1 MTNFRKDRLV
11 SWLESQTSATKG
23 EISLSLIS
31 GDASF
36 RKYYRVRIEGN
47 DFVAVDAPPA
57 QEDSQR
63 FVSLAKLFRDASVT
77 TPNVFFQD
85 CELGFMLLEDF
96 GDETYLRRLEILR
109 QEGSWQEI
117 YQLYEA
123 AIKTLIDIQTR
134 VNGESFAQYEGNI
147 LLKEMQLFER
157 WFCESFL
164 KLKLNTRTR
173 LLIQDTFTFLAQA
186 SRTQQQVPVHRD
198 YHSRNLMVLKPRGL
212 NDIEKP
218 GVIDFQDALVGPYT
232 YDLVSLLRDAYI
244 SWDLK
249 HVNQWLAYYFENA
262 KRSGLLTVNS
272 QDEFVRDFDLVGL
285 QRQLKVMGIFARL
298 AIRDNKA
305 GYLADIPQV
314 MQYFIGVG
322 ERYAELESFMD
333 WFKDTVVG
341 VAQTKINQGSK

>member
-1 MTNFRKDRLV
+1 M
-11 SWLESQTSATKG
+11 
-23 EISLSLIS
+23 
-31 GDASF
+31 
-36 RKYYRVRIEGN
+36 
-47 DFVAVDAPPA
+47 
-57 QEDSQR
+57 
-63 FVSLAKLFRDASVT
+63 T

-134 VNGESFAQYEGNI
+134 VNRESFALYEGNI
-147 LLKEMQLFER
+147 LLKEMQLFEK

-249 HVNQWLAYYFENA
+249 HVNQWVAYYFENA
-262 KRSGLLTVNS
+262 KQSGLLTVNS
-272 QDEFVRDFDLVGL
+272 QEEFVRDFDLVGL